1 MVDLLLQGLKPEIEK
16 GAHRGEYQH
25 AAAIHNELQGAPEM
39 EVVPIAEDVVG
50 EKVGDTEQDK
60 GPDAPKDD
68 PLVIDAPEDQRPQ
81 HEFVER
87 AETEGDTSKQEH
99 HF

>member
-1 MVDLLLQGLKPEIEK
+1 MGNTNTLLQFTMNSRALRKSK
-16 GAHRGEYQH
+16 
-25 AAAIHNELQGAPEM
+25 
-39 EVVPIAEDVVG
+39 VVPIAEDVVG